1 MPFGKPP
8 LGGPLGKSRSRIS
21 ASGLTTFLRC
31 KMQWFLG
38 SKLGLSGPLNV
49 SQVLGIVI
57 EDSFC
62 EILMKRPKSINS
74 FEELKSWSN
83 SFVEQYSVKAME
95 NGKELWDQG
104 IWHKEGSTWD
114 DVDIESI
121 KFRISCGL
129 ELFLEEVEN
138 CYNAGGG
145 PYLESFRRG
154 ESVFEINSPAWG
166 EEPIFPIPDKV
177 NNFSIRKWSIDE
189 DIEWCE
195 ESSKV
200 SWCEAW
206 EIARPWVKDPRVHQP
221 QRLFHPEGWAAGE
234 LDLVLRW
241 DGRIRIID
249 IKSGNPE
256 SKFAVSLFHQLRFY
270 AWLWKETHDDE
281 CIDGME
287 GWYLDGGHRVSY
299 DSPTLDE
306 YELMNLEFKQVHKE
320 MQSMGEGPAAFPSI
334 TQNECKGEQAGC
346 YWCGVSRDESGN
358 WINSEI
364 VESVT
369 KNLEIDIKP
378 PFEKLRNIP
387 SRVTVKG
394 KFTGSWG
401 PLPNHFSEPVLGAML
416 SSGQKQITIEE
427 SEPGAFPT
435 LHQCPNSEVVIIDAL
450 PGVWRGNS
458 RLYVDSKTKIMAV
471 DDAQEYFNSIDED
484 FSSSITRVGLL
495 RTRANA
501 EGYVLSIRKRSGVR
515 LDGKPWTMLNMY
527 IWDGDN
533 VVEVVAFGSS
543 INSQME
549 SISKGQ
555 KVCLLGA
562 EIGWRAGLPQLRI
575 DSRNTRITVKD

>member
-31 KMQWFLG
+31 KKQWFLG
-38 SKLGLSGPLNV
+38 SKLGLSGPLNT

-57 EDSFC
+57 EDCFC

-74 FEELKSWSN
+74 FEELKSWSDG
-83 SFVEQYSVKAME
+83 FVEQYSVKAMDE
-95 NGKELWDQG
+95 GKELWDQG
-104 IWHKEGSTWD
+104 IWHKEGNSWD
-114 DVDIESI
+114 DVELESI
-121 KFRISCGL
+121 KYRISCGL
-129 ELFLEEVEN
+129 ELFLQEVEN
-138 CYNAGGG
+138 CYKAGGG

-154 ESVFEINSPAWG
+154 DDVFEINSPAWG

-189 DIEWCE
+189 PVEWQKLGSE
-195 ESSKV
+195 V

-221 QRLFHPEGWAAGE
+221 QRLFHPDGWAAGE

-256 SKFAVSLFHQLRFY
+256 SKFAVSLVHQLRFY
-270 AWLWKETHDDE
+270 SWLWKETHDGK

-287 GWYLDGGHRVSY
+287 GWYLDGAQRICY
-299 DSPTLDE
+299 DSPTLEE
-306 YELMNLEFKQVHKE
+306 YESMSIEFKQVHKE
-320 MQSMGEGPAAFPSI
+320 MQLMGEGPAVFPE
-334 TQNECKGEQAGC
+334 TEQNECKGEQAGC
-346 YWCGVSRDESGN
+346 HWCGVSRDDAGN

-369 KNLEIDIKP
+369 KNLDIEINP
-378 PFEKLRNIP
+378 PFEKLKNIP

-435 LHQCPNSEVVIIDAL
+435 LHDCPNGEVVIIDAL

-458 RLYVDSKTKIMAV
+458 RLYVDSRTKIMTVEEA
-471 DDAQEYFNSIDED
+471 EKYFTSINIE

-501 EGYVLSIRKRSGVR
+501 EGYVLSIRKRNGVR

-533 VVEVVAFGSS
+533 VVEIVAFGSS

-555 KVCLLGA
+555 KVCLIGA

>member
-31 KMQWFLG
+31 KKQWFLG
-38 SKLGLSGPLNV
+38 SKLGLSGPLNT

-57 EDSFC
+57 EDCFC

-74 FEELKSWSN
+74 FEELKSWSD
-83 SFVEQYSVKAME
+83 SFVEQYSVKAMDE
-95 NGKELWDQG
+95 GKELWDQG
-104 IWHKEGSTWD
+104 IWHKEGNSWD
-114 DVDIESI
+114 DVELESI
-121 KFRISCGL
+121 KYRISCGL
-129 ELFLEEVEN
+129 ELFLQEVEN
-138 CYNAGGG
+138 CYKAGGG

-154 ESVFEINSPAWG
+154 DDVFEINSPAWG

-189 DIEWCE
+189 PVEWQKLGSE
-195 ESSKV
+195 V

-221 QRLFHPEGWAAGE
+221 QRLFHPDGWAAGE

-256 SKFAVSLFHQLRFY
+256 SKFAVSLVHQLRFY
-270 AWLWKETHDDE
+270 SWLWKETHDGK

-287 GWYLDGGHRVSY
+287 GWYLDGAQRICY
-299 DSPTLDE
+299 DSPTLEE
-306 YELMNLEFKQVHKE
+306 YESMSIEFKQVHKE
-320 MQSMGEGPAAFPSI
+320 MQLMGEGPAVFPE
-334 TQNECKGEQAGC
+334 TEQNECKGEQAGC
-346 YWCGVSRDESGN
+346 HWCGVSRDDAGN

-369 KNLEIDIKP
+369 KNLDIEINP
-378 PFEKLRNIP
+378 PFEKLKNIP

-435 LHQCPNSEVVIIDAL
+435 LHDCPNGEVVIIDAL
-450 PGVWRGNS
+450 PGVWRGNP
-458 RLYVDSKTKIMAV
+458 RLYVDSRTKIMTVEEA
-471 DDAQEYFNSIDED
+471 EKYFTSINIE

-501 EGYVLSIRKRSGVR
+501 EGYVLSIRKRNGVR

-533 VVEVVAFGSS
+533 VVEIVAFGSS

-555 KVCLLGA
+555 KVCLVGA

>member
-38 SKLGLSGPLNV
+38 SKLGLSGPLNT

-57 EDSFC
+57 EDCFC

-74 FEELKSWSN
+74 LEELKIWSN
-83 SFVEQYSVKAME
+83 SFVEQYSIKAME
-95 NGKELWDQG
+95 KGKELWDQG
-104 IWHKEGSTWD
+104 IWHKEGSSWN
-114 DVDIESI
+114 DVDLESI
-121 KFRISCGL
+121 KYRISCGL

-138 CYNAGGG
+138 CYNADGG
-145 PYLESFRRG
+145 PYLESFRKG
-154 ESVFEINSPAWG
+154 DPVFEINSPAWG

-177 NNFSIRKWSIDE
+177 NNFSLRKWSIDE
-189 DIEWCE
+189 DIEWQST
-195 ESSKV
+195 SSDLT
-200 SWCEAW
+200 WCEAW
-206 EIARPWVKDPRVHQP
+206 EIARPWIKDPRVHQP
-221 QRLFHPEGWAAGE
+221 QRLFHPDGWAAGE

-256 SKFAVSLFHQLRFY
+256 SKFAVSLVHQLRFY
-270 AWLWKETHDDE
+270 SWLWKETHDGE
-281 CIDGME
+281 GVDGME
-287 GWYLDGGHRVSY
+287 GWYLDGAQRVCY
-299 DSPTLDE
+299 DSPTLEE
-306 YELMNLEFKQVHKE
+306 YESMSLEFKQVHKE
-320 MQSMGEGPAAFPSI
+320 MQSMGEGPAVFPSI
-334 TQNECKGEQAGC
+334 EQNDCKGEQAGC
-346 YWCGVSRDESGN
+346 HWCGVSRDESGN
-358 WINSEI
+358 WVNSEI

-378 PFEKLRNIP
+378 PFEKLKHIP

-427 SEPGAFPT
+427 SEPGAFPS
-435 LHQCPNSEVVIIDAL
+435 LHDCPNGEVVIIDAL

-458 RLYVDSKTKIMAV
+458 RLYVDSKTKILTVEEA
-471 DDAQEYFNSIDED
+471 EKYFTSMDED
-484 FSSSITRVGLL
+484 LSSSITRVGLL

-501 EGYVLSIRKRSGVR
+501 EGYVLSIRKRNGVR

-549 SISKGQ
+549 SITKGQ
-555 KVCLLGA
+555 KVCLVGA

-575 DSRNTRITVKD
+575 DSRNTRITIKN

>member
-31 KMQWFLG
+31 KKQWFLG
-38 SKLGLSGPLNV
+38 SKLGLSGPLNT

-57 EDSFC
+57 EDCFC

-74 FEELKSWSN
+74 FEELKSWSDG
-83 SFVEQYSVKAME
+83 FVEQYSVKAMDE
-95 NGKELWDQG
+95 GKELWDQG
-104 IWHKEGSTWD
+104 IWHKEGNSWD
-114 DVDIESI
+114 DVELESI
-121 KFRISCGL
+121 KYRISCGL
-129 ELFLEEVEN
+129 ELFLQEVEN
-138 CYNAGGG
+138 CYKAGGG

-154 ESVFEINSPAWG
+154 DDVFEINSPAWG

-189 DIEWCE
+189 PVEWQKSGSE
-195 ESSKV
+195 V

-221 QRLFHPEGWAAGE
+221 QRLFHPDGWAAGE

-256 SKFAVSLFHQLRFY
+256 SKFAVSLVHQLRFY
-270 AWLWKETHDDE
+270 SWLWKETHDGK

-287 GWYLDGGHRVSY
+287 GWYLDGAQRICY
-299 DSPTLDE
+299 DSPTLEE
-306 YELMNLEFKQVHKE
+306 YDSMSIEFKQVHKE
-320 MQSMGEGPAAFPSI
+320 MQLMGEGPAVFPE
-334 TQNECKGEQAGC
+334 TEQNECKGEQAGC
-346 YWCGVSRDESGN
+346 HWCGVSRDDAGN

-369 KNLEIDIKP
+369 KNLDIEINP
-378 PFEKLRNIP
+378 PFEKLKNIP

-435 LHQCPNSEVVIIDAL
+435 LHDCPNGEVVIIDAL

-458 RLYVDSKTKIMAV
+458 RLYVDSRTKIMTVEEA
-471 DDAQEYFNSIDED
+471 EKYFTSINIE

-501 EGYVLSIRKRSGVR
+501 EGYVLSIRKRNGVR

-533 VVEVVAFGSS
+533 VVEIVAFGSS

-555 KVCLLGA
+555 KVCLVGA

-575 DSRNTRITVKD
+575 DSRNTRITVND

>member
-1 MPFGKPP
+1 
-8 LGGPLGKSRSRIS
+8 
-21 ASGLTTFLRC
+21 
-31 KMQWFLG
+31 
-38 SKLGLSGPLNV
+38 
-49 SQVLGIVI
+49 
-57 EDSFC
+57 
-62 EILMKRPKSINS
+62 MKRPKSINS
-74 FEELKSWSN
+74 FEELKSWSDG
-83 SFVEQYSVKAME
+83 FVEQYSVKAMDE
-95 NGKELWDQG
+95 GEELWDQG
-104 IWHKEGSTWD
+104 IWHKEGNSWD
-114 DVDIESI
+114 DVELESI
-121 KFRISCGL
+121 KYRISCGL
-129 ELFLEEVEN
+129 ELFLQEVEN
-138 CYNAGGG
+138 CYKAGGG

-154 ESVFEINSPAWG
+154 DDVFEISSPAWG

-189 DIEWCE
+189 PVEWQKSGSE
-195 ESSKV
+195 V

-221 QRLFHPEGWAAGE
+221 QRLFHPDGWAAGE

-256 SKFAVSLFHQLRFY
+256 SKFAVSLVHQLRFY
-270 AWLWKETHDDE
+270 SWLWKETHDGE

-287 GWYLDGGHRVSY
+287 GWYLDGAQRIRY
-299 DSPTLDE
+299 DSPTLEE
-306 YELMNLEFKQVHKE
+306 YESMSIEFKQVHKE
-320 MQSMGEGPAAFPSI
+320 MQLMGEGPAVFPE
-334 TQNECKGEQAGC
+334 TEQNECKGEQAGC
-346 YWCGVSRDESGN
+346 HWCGVSRDDAGN

-369 KNLEIDIKP
+369 KNLDIEINP
-378 PFEKLRNIP
+378 PFEKLKNIP

-435 LHQCPNSEVVIIDAL
+435 LHNCPNGEVVIIDAL

-458 RLYVDSKTKIMAV
+458 RLYVDSRTKIMTVEEA
-471 DDAQEYFNSIDED
+471 EKYFTSINIE

-501 EGYVLSIRKRSGVR
+501 EGYVLSIRKRNGVR

-533 VVEVVAFGSS
+533 VVEIVAFGSS

-555 KVCLLGA
+555 KVCLVGA

>member
-31 KMQWFLG
+31 KTQWFLS
-38 SKLGLSGPLNV
+38 SKLGLSGPFNT

-57 EDSFC
+57 EDCFC

-74 FEELKSWSN
+74 FEELKLWAN
-83 SFVEQYSVKAME
+83 SFVEEYSIKAMDRGE
-95 NGKELWDQG
+95 ELWLQG
-104 IWHKEGSTWD
+104 IWHKEGASWD
-114 DVDIESI
+114 DVELESI
-121 KFRISCGL
+121 KYRISCGL

-145 PYLESFRRG
+145 PYLESFRKG
-154 ESVFEINSPAWG
+154 DFVFEINSPAWG

-177 NNFSIRKWSIDE
+177 NNFTIRKWSIE
-189 DIEWCE
+189 ENIEWQE
-195 ESSKV
+195 ENSPV

-256 SKFAVSLFHQLRFY
+256 SKFAVSLIHQLRFY
-270 AWLWKETHDDE
+270 SWLWRETHDGE
-281 CIDGME
+281 VIDGME
-287 GWYLDGGHRVSY
+287 GWYLDGAHRVTYDAPTLEEY
-299 DSPTLDE
+299 DSMST
-306 YELMNLEFKQVHKE
+306 EFKQVHSE
-320 MQSMGEGPAAFPSI
+320 MQSMGEGPAVFPN
-334 TQNECKGEQAGC
+334 TQQSECKGEQAGC
-346 YWCGVSRDESGN
+346 HWCGVSRDDSGV
-358 WINSEI
+358 WTNSDI
-364 VESVT
+364 VESIT
-369 KNLEIDIKP
+369 KKLEIEIKP
-378 PFEKLRNIP
+378 PFEMLSEIP

-427 SEPGAFPT
+427 SEPGSFPT
-435 LHQCPNSEVVIIDAL
+435 LHDCPNEEVVIIDAL

-458 RLYVDSKTKIMAV
+458 RLYVDSKTKILTLEESE
-471 DDAQEYFNSIDED
+471 EYFSSIGKEA
-484 FSSSITRVGLL
+484 SNAITRVGLL

-501 EGYVLSIRKRSGVR
+501 EGFVLSIRKRNGIR

-527 IWDGDN
+527 IWDGHN

-549 SISKGQ
+549 SITKGQ
-555 KVCLLGA
+555 KVGLIGA

-575 DSRNTRITVKD
+575 DSRNTRITVKN

>member
-31 KMQWFLG
+31 KKQWFLG
-38 SKLGLSGPLNV
+38 SKLGLSGPLNT

-57 EDSFC
+57 EDCFC

-74 FEELKSWSN
+74 FEELKSWSDG
-83 SFVEQYSVKAME
+83 FVEQYSVKAMDE
-95 NGKELWDQG
+95 GKELWDQG
-104 IWHKEGSTWD
+104 IWHKEGNSWD
-114 DVDIESI
+114 DVELESI
-121 KFRISCGL
+121 KYRISCGL
-129 ELFLEEVEN
+129 ELFLQEVEN
-138 CYNAGGG
+138 CYKAGGG

-154 ESVFEINSPAWG
+154 DDVFEINSPAWG

-189 DIEWCE
+189 PVEWQKLGSE
-195 ESSKV
+195 V

-221 QRLFHPEGWAAGE
+221 QRLFHPDGWAAGE

-256 SKFAVSLFHQLRFY
+256 SKFAVSLVHQLRFY
-270 AWLWKETHDDE
+270 SWLWKETHDGK

-287 GWYLDGGHRVSY
+287 GWYLDGAQRICY
-299 DSPTLDE
+299 DSPTLEE
-306 YELMNLEFKQVHKE
+306 YESMSIEFKQVHKE
-320 MQSMGEGPAAFPSI
+320 MQLMGEGPAVFPE
-334 TQNECKGEQAGC
+334 TEQNECKGEQAGC
-346 YWCGVSRDESGN
+346 HWCGVSRDDAGN

-369 KNLEIDIKP
+369 KNLDIEINP
-378 PFEKLRNIP
+378 PFEKLKNIP

-435 LHQCPNSEVVIIDAL
+435 LHDCPNGEVVIIDAL
-450 PGVWRGNS
+450 PGVWRGNP
-458 RLYVDSKTKIMAV
+458 RLYVDSRTKIMTVEEA
-471 DDAQEYFNSIDED
+471 EKYFTSINIE

-501 EGYVLSIRKRSGVR
+501 EGYVLSIRKRNGVR

-533 VVEVVAFGSS
+533 VVEIVAFGSS

-555 KVCLLGA
+555 KVCLVGA